1 MSDEN
6 KNQDCLFKVEVKGED
21 VSITIEG
28 GARDLAETLAN
39 AAIHSEEINTVLKGA
54 MMMLIHYEMSQEE
67 EDEPQ
72 RPVFSGAVGE
82 A

>member
-21 VSITIEG
+21 VSIAIEG

-39 AAIHSEEINTVLKGA
+39 AAIHSEEINIVLKGA
-54 MMMLIHYEMSQEE
+54 MMMLIHYEMNQE

-72 RPVFSGAVGE
+72 IPTFSGTVGE

>member
-6 KNQDCLFKVEVKGED
+6 RNQDCLFKVEVKGED
-21 VSITIEG
+21 VSIAIEG
-28 GARDLAETLAN
+28 RARDLAETLAN

-67 EDEPQ
+67 DEPQ
-72 RPVFSGAVGE
+72 IPAFSGIVGE